1 VNVLLPVLFL
11 EVCCSGCTHVMVPL
25 LYIGEYPTAIK
36 FYTEAIKRNPS
47 DAKLY
52 SNRAACYA
60 KLMEFNMAI
69 RDADECIRLDP
80 MFSKYLIN
88 LIKYHVFIYYET
100 VFADVNCAYV
110 LYWML
115 FSPVY

>member
-1 VNVLLPVLFL
+1 VFA
-11 EVCCSGCTHVMVPL
+11 GD
-25 LYIGEYPTAIK
+25 YPTAIQ
-36 FYTEAIKRNPS
+36 FYTEASKRNPS

-80 MFSKYLIN
+80 
-88 LIKYHVFIYYET
+88 
-100 VFADVNCAYV
+100 
-110 LYWML
+110 L
-115 FSPVY
+115 FGK

>member
-1 VNVLLPVLFL
+1 MLLLLNVP
-11 EVCCSGCTHVMVPL
+11 GD
-25 LYIGEYPTAIK
+25 YPAAII

-69 RDADECIRLDP
+69 RDSDECIRLDP
-80 MFSKYLIN
+80 
-88 LIKYHVFIYYET
+88 
-100 VFADVNCAYV
+100 
-110 LYWML
+110 L
-115 FSPVY
+115 FSTYSLNRCRSQLWYVDFYWLVCRPTQPGHLFVYVH

>member
-1 VNVLLPVLFL
+1 MNL
-11 EVCCSGCTHVMVPL
+11 CGA
-25 LYIGEYPTAIK
+25 GNYPEALK

-69 RDADECIRLDP
+69 RDSEECIRLDP
-80 MFSKYLIN
+80 TFGMLGEQC
-88 LIKYHVFIYYET
+88 LE
-100 VFADVNCAYV
+100 CAYDC
-110 LYWML
+110 
-115 FSPVY
+115 

>member
-1 VNVLLPVLFL
+1 MCPLPLGACTCTPIWQFLFTCG
-11 EVCCSGCTHVMVPL
+11 VASGN
-25 LYIGEYPTAIK
+25 YPAAIQ

-80 MFSKYLIN
+80 MFSK
-88 LIKYHVFIYYET
+88 
-100 VFADVNCAYV
+100 
-110 LYWML
+110 
-115 FSPVY
+115 

>member
-1 VNVLLPVLFL
+1 LHKYF
-11 EVCCSGCTHVMVPL
+11 ECSDGPSVHSLVMF
-25 LYIGEYPTAIK
+25 ISGDYPTAIQ
-36 FYTEAIKRNPS
+36 FYTEAVKRNPT

-80 MFSKYLIN
+80 MFSE
-88 LIKYHVFIYYET
+88 F
-100 VFADVNCAYV
+100 CMPCV
-110 LYWML
+110 L
-115 FSPVY
+115 